1 MITGETLPFIPERHP
16 LACQWEITCRCNL
29 RCIMCYTQCFNR
41 PERTRAELWTAPVL
55 GILDQLAEAGCIEL
69 ALTGGEPLIRPDFFQ
84 IYEHAKA
91 RGFLITVLTNGT
103 LIDEA
108 VADRLAALPPRGVE
122 ISLHGTSA
130 ATFEAVTRSRGSF
143 ARCMRAIELLR
154 ERRVP
159 LLLKTTAM
167 TVNRDEV
174 LAVKRYAE
182 GLGVGYKLGEEL
194 RPALDG
200 CDAPGRLA
208 LTEAERDALNRQDAE
223 LWIEACRARTQAPS
237 ACRAGYRSCH
247 IDAYGRL
254 QLCSTNRARGYDL
267 RRGSFREG
275 FYQHLSGFPCA
286 AKGEPDE
293 APAEPSGRH
302 A

>member
-1 MITGETLPFIPERHP
+1 MITRETLPFIPERHP

-41 PERTRAELWTAPVL
+41 PERTRAELPTAAVL
-55 GILDQLAEAGCIEL
+55 RILDELAEVGCIEL
-69 ALTGGEPLIRPDFFQ
+69 ALTGGEPLVRPDFFQ

-91 RGFLITVLTNGT
+91 CGFLVTVLTNGT
-103 LIDEA
+103 LIAEEI
-108 VADRLAALPPRGVE
+108 ADRLAALPPRRVE
-122 ISLHGTSA
+122 ISLHGVSA
-130 ATFEAVTRSRGSF
+130 ATFERVTRDRGSF

-154 ERRVP
+154 ERQVP

-167 TVNRDEV
+167 TVNRAEV

-200 CDAPGRLA
+200 RDAPGPLA
-208 LTEAERDALNRQDAE
+208 LTEGERDTLHRQDAE
-223 LWIEACRARTQAPS
+223 LWTEVCRNQTERSSP
-237 ACRAGYRSCH
+237 CRAGYRSCH
-247 IDAYGRL
+247 IDAYGEL
-254 QLCSTNRARGYDL
+254 QLCSRNRTRGYDL
-267 RRGSFREG
+267 RRGSLREG
-275 FYQHLSGFPCA
+275 FYHRLPAFPCA
-286 AKGEPDE
+286 ARGEPDE
-293 APAEPSGRH
+293 ALAEPSGRH